1 MIVEAVVSPHP
12 PVLLRELCG
21 AEDTVPE
28 LRAACGTAVAS
39 ALRSGPDAVVVVG
52 GAAETREWD
61 PSLPLGIRRFGT
73 THRPDVVGLPQSLG
87 VARRL
92 LDEAGWTGSVRMH
105 SVAWD
110 ADRGTAAEVAR
121 AVAAGAED
129 RVVLLVMADGSARR
143 GEKAPGHLDERA
155 FAFDDEVGRALEAGD
170 PHALS
175 VLDPALAA
183 DLLVQGRAALAV
195 LGEVVAAQVVA
206 AGGAGGPGDRPKPE
220 VLYRDDPHGVM
231 YTVAVW
237 DLA

>member
-21 AEDTVPE
+21 SQDTVPE
-28 LRAACGTAVAS
+28 LRAACAAAVTS
-39 ALRSGPDAVVVVG
+39 ALGSGPDAVVVVG

-61 PSLPLGIRRFGT
+61 PSLPIGIRRFGT
-73 THRPDVVGLPQSLG
+73 THRPDTVGLPQSLG

-92 LDEAGWTGSVRMH
+92 LDEAGWEGPVRMH

-110 ADRGTAAEVAR
+110 ADRA
-121 AVAAGAED
+121 AVADIARRLVDGD
-129 RVVLLVMADGSARR
+129 GRVVLLVMADGSARR
-143 GEKAPGHLDERA
+143 GEKSPGHLDERS

-170 PHALS
+170 PDTLKG
-175 VLDPALAA
+175 LDPALAA

-195 LGEVVAAQVVA
+195 LGEVAARQ
-206 AGGAGGPGDRPKPE
+206 GDRPKTE
-220 VLYRDDPHGVM
+220 VTYRDDPYGVM

-237 DLA
+237 DVA